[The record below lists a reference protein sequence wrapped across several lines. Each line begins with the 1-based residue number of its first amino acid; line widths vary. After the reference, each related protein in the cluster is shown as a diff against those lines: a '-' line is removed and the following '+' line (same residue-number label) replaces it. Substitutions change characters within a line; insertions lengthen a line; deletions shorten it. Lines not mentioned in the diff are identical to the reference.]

1 MIVKLLTT
9 KDESNKVDKIY
20 TEYIVIDGKLKD
32 GCSILSPKFILVL
45 EKFPTSNYAYIEA
58 FNRYYFID
66 DITVLKDEDHIYEIS
81 MSVDVLMSFKDSIR
95 ELVCVIK
102 RQENKYNLYLNDN
115 DISSYT
121 YPQVQTKTFPKG
133 FSDDCYFILALN
145 GNWGTEENAVGP
157 DGGTGD
163 VTIPEQ

>member
-20 TEYIVIDGKLKD
+20 TEDIVIEGKLKD

-66 DITVLKDEDHIYEIS
+66 NITVLKEDDHIYEIS
-81 MSVDVLMSFKDSIR
+81 MSVDVLMSFKDNIR
-95 ELVCVIK
+95 NLTCVIS

-115 DISSYT
+115 AFKAYS
-121 YPQVQTKTFPKG
+121 YPQIQTKVFPDG
-133 FSDDCYFILALN
+133 FSDANYFLLAVA
-145 GNWGTEENAVGP
+145 GNTTTANS
-157 DGGTGD
+157 
-163 VTIPEQ
+163 